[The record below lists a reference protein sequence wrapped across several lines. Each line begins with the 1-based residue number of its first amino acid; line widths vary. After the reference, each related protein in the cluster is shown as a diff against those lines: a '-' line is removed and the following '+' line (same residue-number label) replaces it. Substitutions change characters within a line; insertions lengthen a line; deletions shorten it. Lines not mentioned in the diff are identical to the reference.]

1 MSIFCFKKKHY
12 QYYDLCDENKN
23 EINISCSFTQ

>member
-1 MSIFCFKKKHY
+1 MGIFCLKKHY

-23 EINISCSFTQ
+23 EINISCLFTQ